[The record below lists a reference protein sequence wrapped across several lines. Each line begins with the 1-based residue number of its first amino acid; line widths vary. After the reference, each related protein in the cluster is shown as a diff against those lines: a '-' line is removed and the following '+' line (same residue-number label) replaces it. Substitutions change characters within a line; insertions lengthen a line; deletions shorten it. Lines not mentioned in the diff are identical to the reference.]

1 MFSFDILLYIDNKY
15 VYLLILIYKK
25 GIYQFVIYFKIAL
38 IKISHL
44 EGIKTLRA
52 YD

>member
-1 MFSFDILLYIDNKY
+1 MFSFDILLYIDDKY
-15 VYLLILIYKK
+15 VYLLIIYKK